1 MATDEQTVL
10 TGYMENAQGALVPID
25 KIRQIDLERD
35 ALVKEIVGKADK
47 LADQIYEFKN
57 GTLGDISAF
66 IELSAEKYGANIGGK
81 KGNVNLL
88 SFDGKY
94 KVVRSVD
101 ERQVF
106 DERLQA
112 AKALIDECI
121 TEWAQGANSNLIA
134 LINDAFQ
141 VDKQGR
147 LNINRI
153 LGLRRLLI
161 DDVRWNNAMAAI
173 SESLQVVDTKTYIR
187 IYERQADG
195 SYEPMPLNVAA

>member
-1 MATDEQTVL
+1 MQTAERSI
-10 TGYMENAQGALVPID
+10 TEGMMENAQGHLVPIE

-35 ALVKEIVGKADK
+35 SLVKEIVVKAK
-47 LADQIYEFKN
+47 ALSEQIAVFKHS
-57 GTLGDISAF
+57 TMGDIECF
-66 IELSAEKYGANIGGK
+66 VELSAEKYNAKLGGK
-81 KGNVNLL
+81 IGNVTLASYNGL
-88 SFDGKY
+88 Y
-94 KVVRSVD
+94 KIVRAID

-121 TEWAQGANSNLIA
+121 TEWAADSNANLRA

-153 LGLRRLLI
+153 LGLRRLDII
-161 DDVRWNNAMAAI
+161 DERWRNAMTAI
-173 SESLQVVDTKTYIR
+173 GESLQVVDSKAYLR
-187 IYERQADG
+187 IYERQSDG
-195 SYEPMPLNVAA
+195 SYEPLPLNVAA